1 MEDHRIDPCVVRFV
15 RIGLQA
21 CGSLR
26 AGLLRDEFKENDCGA
41 AMANVLGSRVK
52 GNYRG

>member
-26 AGLLRDEFKENDCGA
+26 DGLLRGEFKENGCSA
-41 AMANVLGSRVK
+41 AMANVLGTRAK
-52 GNYRG
+52 GNYSR